1 MDQKNNNHFFPVC
14 TQAELEVLNSKE
26 FILYKDKRPY
36 FGFVVQKGEEIF
48 AYANNCPHQ
57 GRMLQWKADRFL
69 NKDASRIMC
78 AAHGA
83 MFELHTGICD
93 AGPCVGKRLKP
104 LNCKRENSVI
114 QVSF

>member
-1 MDQKNNNHFFPVC
+1 MPQENTQHFFPVC
-14 TQAELEVLNSKE
+14 TQNELNVLNSKE
-26 FILYKDKRPY
+26 FILYQNNRPY
-36 FGFVVQKGEEIF
+36 FGFVVQKGDEIF

-57 GRMLQWKADRFL
+57 GRMLQWKPDRFL

-83 MFELHTGICD
+83 MFELDTGICD

-104 LNCKRENSVI
+104 LSCIRENDVI
-114 QVSF
+114 QIRF

>member
-1 MDQKNNNHFFPVC
+1 MPNKNKQRLFPVC
-14 TQAELEVLNSKE
+14 TQEELNVLNSKE
-26 FILYKDKRPY
+26 FILYQNNRPY
-36 FGFVVQKGEEIF
+36 FGLVVQKDDEIF
-48 AYANNCPHQ
+48 AYTNSCPHQ
-57 GRMLQWKADRFL
+57 GRMLQWKKDRFL

-104 LNCKRENSVI
+104 LRVVRENSVI
-114 QVSF
+114 QIEL